1 MSKRTLIRRISLM
14 LIAFMLFIPPGWS
27 AAAVE
32 PAQPPADQDIVIHQ
46 HFDGGTEGWFKRGTE
61 TVTSATYAY
70 EGTGS
75 LLTEGRTANWNGP
88 GFNLSATNRL
98 DKGATYEISAYVHLK
113 EGTQGSQKLQ
123 LAMQQSG
130 AEPEYVNFS
139 SPVDVTADGWV
150 EVKGRYKYDANASA
164 LQVYLQSP
172 SSLDAAYY
180 MDEFK
185 VRLIEPAPDPGNG
198 IPGGENTVVWDFE
211 DGTTMDWGPRD
222 SETVEALPEAAHSGG
237 YGLKVRDR
245 TNSWNGPS
253 QDVKDIMASQKTY
266 TISAYARLEQAPAAA
281 VKLSLSMENK
291 AAGAAETSY
300 TTLASASASGTEWVE
315 LKGTFGF
322 SSDMETL
329 KLYVETSDLSNFYVD
344 DIKLALPGSIQND
357 IPALKDVYREYFEIG
372 AAVEPKHLS
381 GVHKELLDY
390 HYNSLVAE
398 NVMKPESLNP
408 REGTYNFANADLIRD
423 YARDHGM
430 NLRVHTLLWHQ
441 QGAEWMLKDDK
452 GQYLEATP
460 ENKTLVL
467 QRLEAYIHEVAGR
480 YKGDARDW
488 DVVNEVI
495 DEGRPDGM
503 RDSQWYRIT
512 GLDYIRTAFHAARD
526 AAGPEAK
533 LYINDYSTHNPKKR
547 DYLLNLVKQLKA
559 EGVPIDGVGH
569 QTHINISGP
578 SIQQISDS
586 IRMFGEA
593 GFDNQLTELDVS
605 VYTNNTDAFQ
615 TVPQELLDKQGYRY
629 KELFEELKRLDQ
641 MGVDAGVEGGWISN
655 VTLWGIADDHTW
667 LHDRPAGTGRQD
679 APFPFDKQYQA
690 KPAYWGMV
698 DPSRLTIVRKTGT
711 AVEGKAVIDGQ
722 PDVAWNL
729 VPALKTEKL
738 GALSAEFKTLW
749 DKDHIYVSV
758 DVKDGSIAPG
768 DQVDIFAVVNGT
780 LQEARIQR
788 GAANTAE
795 TAGGYAGEALLQLHG
810 TGALGGD
817 IYFDVRVTDSG
828 SDDGSEHGKNGAVVS
843 WSDPRHAQES
853 DQDGLGIL
861 TLAAAPK
868 SAQAFY
874 GTPKVD
880 GELDGI
886 WKGAAE
892 LATDVWVEGNSG
904 ATATFRTLWDENHLY
919 VYAMVSDSLLSDA
932 SPNVWEQDSVEIFVD
947 QNNGKTDAYQE
958 DDGQYRMS
966 FNNLRSFGGY
976 AGEDNFTS
984 AAKVIDGGYVVEA
997 AIRLDKI
1004 KPEKGTVIG
1013 FDLQVNNDED
1023 GQGTRDSVAIWSDP
1037 SGQSYQNTSRF
1048 GVLEFTKSS
1057 APGGGDGNGGEHNG
1071 GGDGGSGANAGG
1083 GGSSTSPA
1091 PNTPSLEIRNNDG
1104 RILAVLSSQVL
1115 QQALDRAAA
1124 GVEGP
1129 KRAIVDIPAQTEAQ
1143 SYEIQLPG
1151 KWLLGNSEVVLILQ
1165 TEFGALELP
1174 SAWVRG
1180 AGVKDT
1186 ETVTLRLA
1194 KASGSNWAA
1203 ALREEI
1209 GDRPVFRV
1217 EVLAGDRALSWKS
1230 GKARLIWS
1238 VPYTPTKEELAQPD
1252 HIFVREIDANGQGGP
1267 LADSRYDAKQGIVR
1281 AALPHGGTFAVAS
1294 AFKTFHD
1301 LKHVPWAIDAIE
1313 TMASRGFIQGVS
1325 ETLFDPQNEITR
1337 ADFLVMLVRVL
1348 ELEGPSEGRA
1358 AFGDVTS
1365 SAYYYK
1371 HVQIAAELGLVQG
1384 VGGNRFSPDTPM
1396 TRQDMMLV
1404 TQRAL
1409 EAAGKKLE
1417 GEGALDAFADGDEV
1431 AEYAKSSAAVLAGSG
1446 IVNGMNGKISPKA
1459 YFTRAQAAVILER
1472 IWNWERI
1479 KTVNR

>member
-1 MSKRTLIRRISLM
+1 MSKRTIIRRISLM
-14 LIAFMLFIPPGWS
+14 LIAFMLLIPPSWS

-32 PAQPPADQDIVIHQ
+32 PTHTPADQNLVIHH

-88 GFNLSATNRL
+88 GFDLSATNRL

-113 EGTQGSQKLQ
+113 EGTQGTQQLQ
-123 LAMQQSG
+123 LAMQQTG

-139 SPVDVTADGWV
+139 SPVDATADGWV
-150 EVKGRYKYDANASA
+150 EVKGHYKYDANASA

-172 SSLDAAYY
+172 SSPDAAYY

-185 VRLIEPAPDPGNG
+185 VRLIEPATDPGG
-198 IPGGENTVVWDFE
+198 GTPGEHTVVWDFE

-222 SETVEALPEAAHSGG
+222 SETVEVLPEAAHSGG
-237 YGLKVRDR
+237 YGLKIHERS
-245 TNSWNGPS
+245 NSWNGPS
-253 QDVKDIMASQKTY
+253 QDVKDIMVSQKTY
-266 TISAYARLEQAPAAA
+266 TISAYARLEQAPAAP
-281 VKLSLSMENK
+281 VKISLSMENK

-300 TTLASASASGTEWVE
+300 TTVASASASGTEWVE

-344 DIKLALPGSIQND
+344 DIKLALPGSIQTD
-357 IPALKDVYREYFEIG
+357 IPALKDVYADYFEIG

-398 NVMKPESLNP
+398 NVMKPESLSP
-408 REGTYNFANADLIRD
+408 REGTYNFTNADLIRD

-430 NLRVHTLLWHQ
+430 NLRFHTLLWHQ
-441 QGAEWMLKDDK
+441 QGAEWMLKDDQ

-460 ENKTLVL
+460 ENKALVL
-467 QRLEAYIHEVAGR
+467 QRLEAYIHEVVGR

-605 VYTNNTDAFQ
+605 VYTNNTDTYQ

-641 MGVDAGVEGGWISN
+641 MGADAGVEGGWISN

-722 PDVAWNL
+722 PDFAWNL
-729 VPALKTEKL
+729 VPSFKTEQL
-738 GALSAEFKTLW
+738 GSISAEFKTLW
-749 DKDHIYVSV
+749 DRDHVYVKV
-758 DVKDGSIAPG
+758 DVSDGSISPG
-768 DQVDIFAVVNGT
+768 DQAEIFAVVNGAV
-780 LQEARIQR
+780 QKAEIQR
-788 GAANTAE
+788 GAANTVE
-795 TAGGYAGEALLQLHG
+795 TAAGYAGEALLQLNG
-810 TGALGGD
+810 AGALGGE

-843 WSDPRHAQES
+843 WSDPRHAQDS
-853 DQDGLGIL
+853 DQEGLGIL
-861 TLAAAPK
+861 TLSAAPK
-868 SAQAFY
+868 SAQAGY
-874 GTPKVD
+874 GTPTVD

-886 WKGAAE
+886 WKDAGE

-919 VYAMVSDSLLSDA
+919 VYAIINDSLLSDA

-947 QNNGKTDAYQE
+947 QNNGKTDVYQE
-958 DDGQYRMS
+958 DDGQYRMN
-966 FNNLRSFGGY
+966 FNNARSFGGH
-976 AGEDNFTS
+976 AGEDNFVS
-984 AAKVIDGGYVVEA
+984 AAKVIEGGYVVEA

-1013 FDLQVNNDED
+1013 FDFQVNNDED

-1037 SGQSYQNTSRF
+1037 TGQSYQNTTRF
-1048 GVLEFTKSS
+1048 GVLEFTNSS
-1057 APGGGDGNGGEHNG
+1057 APGGGSGDGGEHSGGGNGGN
-1071 GGDGGSGANAGG
+1071 GGSGGTAGG
-1083 GGSSTSPA
+1083 GGSSPSPA
-1091 PNTPSLEIRNNDG
+1091 PSTSSLEIRNHDG
-1104 RILAVLSSQVL
+1104 RIIVGVSSRVL
-1115 QQALDRAAA
+1115 QQAMEKAVA
-1124 GVEGP
+1124 GTTGT
-1129 KRAIVDIPAQTEAQ
+1129 KRALVNVPAQKGAQ
-1143 SYEIQLPG
+1143 SYDILLPG
-1151 KWLLGNSEVVLILQ
+1151 KWLLENPQAVLLVQ
-1165 TEFGALELP
+1165 TEFGTLEMP
-1174 SAWVRG
+1174 SVLIQG
-1180 AGVKDT
+1180 TGVTDT
-1186 ETVTLRLA
+1186 ETVTLRLE
-1194 KASGSNWAA
+1194 KSSGGNLDA
-1203 ALREEI
+1203 ALREKI
-1209 GDRPVFRV
+1209 GDRPVFRA
-1217 EVLAGDRALSWKS
+1217 EVLAGERALSWKQ
-1230 GKARLIWS
+1230 GKHRLIWS
-1238 VPYTPTKEELAQPD
+1238 LPYSPTEEELARPN
-1252 HIFVREIDANGQGGP
+1252 HIMVWHIDSNGRGVP
-1267 LADSRYDAKQGIVR
+1267 LSTSRYNSVGGIVR

-1313 TMASRGFIQGVS
+1313 TMASRGIVQG
-1325 ETLFDPQNEITR
+1325 ETETRFNPLKPITR
-1337 ADFLVMLVRVL
+1337 AEFLVMLVRAL
-1348 ELEGPSEGRA
+1348 ELEGSGEGRA
-1358 AFGDVTS
+1358 AFGDVLP
-1365 SAYYYK
+1365 SAYYYED
-1371 HVQIAAELGLVQG
+1371 VQIAAELGLVQG
-1384 VGGNRFSPDTPM
+1384 VGGNRFLPDTPM
-1396 TRQDMMLV
+1396 KRQDMMV
-1404 TQRAL
+1404 TTQRAL

-1417 GEGALDAFADGDEV
+1417 GQRSLDSFADGDQV
-1431 AEYAKSSAAVLAGSG
+1431 AEYAKSSAAALAGSD
-1446 IVNGMNGKISPKA
+1446 IVNGMNGKIEPKA
-1459 YFTRAQAAVILER
+1459 YFTRAQAAVILDR
-1472 IWNWERI
+1472 IWNW
-1479 KTVNR
+1479 ND

>member
-1 MSKRTLIRRISLM
+1 MSKRTIIRRISLM
-14 LIAFMLFIPPGWS
+14 LIASLLLIPPSWS

-32 PAQPPADQDIVIHQ
+32 PAHATADQNLVIHH

-88 GFNLSATNRL
+88 GFDLSATNRL

-113 EGTQGSQKLQ
+113 KGTQGTQQLQ
-123 LAMQQSG
+123 LAMQQTG

-139 SPVDVTADGWV
+139 SPVDATADGWV
-150 EVKGRYKYDANASA
+150 EVKGHYKYDANASA

-172 SSLDAAYY
+172 SSTDAAYY

-185 VRLIEPAPDPGNG
+185 VRLIEPAPDPGNE

-222 SETVEALPEAAHSGG
+222 SETVEVLPEAAHSGS
-237 YGLKVRDR
+237 YGLKVHDR

-253 QDVKDIMASQKTY
+253 QDVKDIMVSQKTY
-266 TISAYARLEQAPAAA
+266 TISAYARLEQAPAAP
-281 VKLSLSMENK
+281 VKISLSMENK
-291 AAGAAETSY
+291 AAGAAEMSY
-300 TTLASASASGTEWVE
+300 TTVASASASGTEWVE

-329 KLYVETSDLSNFYVD
+329 KLYMETSDLSNFYVD
-344 DIKLALPGSIQND
+344 DIKLALPGSIQTD
-357 IPALKDVYREYFEIG
+357 IPALKDVYADYFEIG

-398 NVMKPESLNP
+398 NVMKPESLSP
-408 REGTYNFANADLIRD
+408 REGTYNFTNADLIRD

-430 NLRVHTLLWHQ
+430 NLRFHTLLWHQ
-441 QGAEWMLKDDK
+441 QGAEWMLKDDQ

-460 ENKTLVL
+460 ENKALVL
-467 QRLEAYIHEVAGR
+467 QRLEAYIHEVVGR

-605 VYTNNTDAFQ
+605 VYTNNTDTYQ

-641 MGVDAGVEGGWISN
+641 MGADAGVEGGWISN

-711 AVEGKAVIDGQ
+711 AVEGEAVIDGQ
-722 PDVAWNL
+722 PDFAWNL
-729 VPALKTEKL
+729 VPAFKTEQL
-738 GALSAEFKTLW
+738 GSLSAEFKTLW
-749 DKDHIYVSV
+749 DRDHVYVKV
-758 DVKDGSIAPG
+758 DVSDGSLSPG
-768 DQVDIFAVVNGT
+768 DQAEIFAVVNGAV
-780 LQEARIQR
+780 QKAEIQR
-788 GAANTAE
+788 GAANTVE
-795 TAGGYAGEALLQLHG
+795 TAAGYAGEVLLQLNG
-810 TGALGGD
+810 AGALGGE

-843 WSDPRHAQES
+843 WSDPRHAQDS
-853 DQDGLGIL
+853 DQEGLGIL
-861 TLAAAPK
+861 TLSAAPK
-868 SAQAFY
+868 SAQAGY
-874 GTPKVD
+874 GTPTVD

-886 WKGAAE
+886 WKDSRE

-904 ATATFRTLWDENHLY
+904 ATATFRTLWDEDHLY
-919 VYAMVSDSLLSDA
+919 VYAIISDSLLSDA

-947 QNNGKTDAYQE
+947 QNNGKTDVYQE
-958 DDGQYRMS
+958 DDGQYRMN
-966 FNNLRSFGGY
+966 FNNARSFGGH
-976 AGEDNFTS
+976 AGEDNFAS
-984 AAKVIDGGYVVEA
+984 AAKVIEGGYVVEA

-1013 FDLQVNNDED
+1013 FDFQVNNDED

-1037 SGQSYQNTSRF
+1037 TGQSYQNTTRF

-1057 APGGGDGNGGEHNG
+1057 APGGGNGNGGEPSG
-1071 GGDGGSGANAGG
+1071 GGNGGSGGTAGG
-1083 GGSSTSPA
+1083 GGSSPNPA
-1091 PNTPSLEIRNNDG
+1091 PSTSSLEIRNHDG
-1104 RILAVLSSQVL
+1104 RIIVGVSDRVL
-1115 QQALDRAAA
+1115 QQAMEKAVA
-1124 GVEGP
+1124 GTTGT
-1129 KRAIVDIPAQTEAQ
+1129 KRALVNIPAQKGAQ
-1143 SYEIQLPG
+1143 SYDILLPG
-1151 KWLLGNSEVVLILQ
+1151 KWLLENPQAVLLVQ
-1165 TEFGALELP
+1165 TEFGTLEMP
-1174 SAWVRG
+1174 SVLIQG
-1180 AGVKDT
+1180 TGVTDT
-1186 ETVTLRLA
+1186 ETVTLRLE
-1194 KASGSNWAA
+1194 KSSGGNLDV
-1203 ALREEI
+1203 ALREKI
-1209 GDRPVFRV
+1209 GDRPVFRA
-1217 EVLAGDRALSWKS
+1217 EVLAGERALSWKQ
-1230 GKARLIWS
+1230 GRHRLIWS
-1238 VPYTPTKEELAQPD
+1238 VPYSPTEEELARPN
-1252 HIFVREIDANGQGGP
+1252 HIMVWHIDSNGRGVP
-1267 LADSRYDAKQGIVR
+1267 LSSSRYNSADGIVR

-1294 AFKTFHD
+1294 AYKTFHD

-1313 TMASRGFIQGVS
+1313 TMASRGIIQG
-1325 ETLFDPQNEITR
+1325 ETETRFNPLNPITR
-1337 ADFLVMLVRVL
+1337 AEFLVMLVRAL
-1348 ELEGPSEGRA
+1348 ELEGSGEGRA
-1358 AFGDVTS
+1358 AFGDVLP
-1365 SAYYYK
+1365 SAYYYED
-1371 HVQIAAELGLVQG
+1371 VQIAAELGLVQG
-1384 VGGNRFSPDTPM
+1384 VGGNRFLPDTPM
-1396 TRQDMMLV
+1396 KRQDMMV
-1404 TQRAL
+1404 TTQRAL

-1417 GEGALDAFADGDEV
+1417 GQGSLDSFADGDQV
-1431 AEYAKSSAAVLAGSG
+1431 AEYAKSSAAALAGSD
-1446 IVNGMNGKISPKA
+1446 IVNGMNGKIEPKA
-1459 YFTRAQAAVILER
+1459 YFTRAQAAVILDR
-1472 IWNWERI
+1472 VWNW
-1479 KTVNR
+1479 ND

>member
-1 MSKRTLIRRISLM
+1 M
-14 LIAFMLFIPPGWS
+14 LIAFMLLIPPSWS

-32 PAQPPADQDIVIHQ
+32 PTHTPADQNLVIHH

-123 LAMQQSG
+123 LAMQQIG

-150 EVKGRYKYDANASA
+150 EVKGNYKYDVNASA
-164 LQVYLQSP
+164 LQIYLQSP
-172 SSLDAAYY
+172 SSPDAAYY

-185 VRLIEPAPDPGNG
+185 VRLIEPAPNPGNE

-237 YGLKVRDR
+237 YGLKVHER

-253 QDVKDIMASQKTY
+253 QDVKNIMVSQKTY
-266 TISAYARLEQAPAAA
+266 TISAYARLEQTPASP
-281 VKLSLSMENK
+281 VKISLSMENK
-291 AAGAAETSY
+291 AAGAADMSY
-300 TTLASASASGTEWVE
+300 TTVASASASGTEWVE

-329 KLYVETSDLSNFYVD
+329 KLYVETADLSNFYVD
-344 DIKLALPGSIQND
+344 DIKLALPGSIQTD
-357 IPALKDVYREYFEIG
+357 IPALKDVYRDYFEIG

-398 NVMKPESLNP
+398 NVMKPESLSP
-408 REGTYNFANADLIRD
+408 REGTYNFTNADLIRD

-430 NLRVHTLLWHQ
+430 NLRFHTLLWHQ
-441 QGAEWMLKDDK
+441 QGAEWMLKDDQ
-452 GQYLEATP
+452 GHYLEVTP
-460 ENKTLVL
+460 ENKALVL
-467 QRLEAYIHEVAGR
+467 GRLEAYIHEVVGR

-503 RDSQWYRIT
+503 RDSQWYRMT
-512 GLDYIRTAFHAARD
+512 GLDYIRAAFHAARD

-547 DYLLNLVKQLKA
+547 DYLLNLVKQLKE

-605 VYTNNTDAFQ
+605 VYTNNTDAYQ
-615 TVPQELLDKQGYRY
+615 IVPQELLDKQGYRY

-641 MGVDAGVEGGWISN
+641 MGADAGVEGGWISN
-655 VTLWGIADDHTW
+655 VTIWGIADDHTW

-711 AVEGKAVIDGQ
+711 AAEGKAVIDGQ
-722 PDVAWNL
+722 PDFAWNL
-729 VPALKTEKL
+729 VPALKTEQL
-738 GALSAEFKTLW
+738 GSLSAEFKTLW
-749 DKDHIYVSV
+749 DKDHMYVRV
-758 DVKDGSIAPG
+758 DVLDGSISPG

-780 LQEARIQR
+780 LQKVRIQR
-788 GAANTAE
+788 GAANTVE
-795 TAGGYAGEALLQLHG
+795 TAAGYAGEALLQLN
-810 TGALGGD
+810 GAGAQGGE
-817 IYFDVRVTDSG
+817 IYFDVRATDSG
-828 SDDGSEHGKNGAVVS
+828 SDDGSEHSKNGAVVS
-843 WSDPRHAQES
+843 WSDPRHAQDS
-853 DQDGLGIL
+853 DQEGLGIL
-861 TLAAAPK
+861 TLSAAPK
-868 SAQAFY
+868 SAQARY
-874 GTPKVD
+874 GTPTVD

-886 WKGAAE
+886 WKDAGE

-919 VYAMVSDSLLSDA
+919 VYAIISDSLLSDA

-947 QNNGKTDAYQE
+947 QNNGKTDVYQE
-958 DDGQYRMS
+958 DDGQYRMN
-966 FNNLRSFGGY
+966 FNNVRSFGGH

-997 AIRLDKI
+997 AIRLDTI
-1004 KPEKGTVIG
+1004 KAEKGTVIG

-1037 SGQSYQNTSRF
+1037 TGQSYQNTSRF
-1048 GVLEFTKSS
+1048 GVLEFSKSS
-1057 APGGGDGNGGEHNG
+1057 APGGDNGNGGEHNG
-1071 GGDGGSGANAGG
+1071 GGYGGSGGTTGG
-1083 GGSSTSPA
+1083 GGNSTSPA
-1091 PNTPSLEIRNNDG
+1091 PSTSSSSLEIRNNDG
-1104 RILAVLSSQVL
+1104 RIIAAASSQFL
-1115 QQALDRAAA
+1115 QQALEKAAA
-1124 GVEGP
+1124 GTEGT
-1129 KRAIVDIPAQTEAQ
+1129 KRAVVDIPAQKGAQ
-1143 SYEIQLPG
+1143 SYDIQLPV
-1151 KWLLGNSEVVLILQ
+1151 KWLLGNPQAVLLVQ
-1165 TEFGALELP
+1165 TEFGTLEMP
-1174 SAWVRG
+1174 SVLIQG
-1180 AGVKDT
+1180 TGVKDT
-1186 ETVTLRLA
+1186 DTVTLRLA
-1194 KASGSNWAA
+1194 KVSGSNLEA
-1203 ALREEI
+1203 ALREKI
-1209 GDRPVFRV
+1209 GDNPVFRA
-1217 EVLAGDRALSWKS
+1217 EVIAGERALSWKQ
-1230 GKARLIWS
+1230 GKRLIWS
-1238 VPYTPTKEELAQPD
+1238 VPYSPTEEELARPN
-1252 HIFVREIDANGQGGP
+1252 HIMVWNIDSNGRGVP
-1267 LADSRYDAKQGIVR
+1267 LSSSRYNSADGIVR

-1313 TMASRGFIQGVS
+1313 TMASRGIIQG
-1325 ETLFDPQNEITR
+1325 ETETRFNPLNPITR
-1337 ADFLVMLVRVL
+1337 AEFLVMLVRAL
-1348 ELEGPSEGRA
+1348 ELEGSGDGRA

-1365 SAYYYK
+1365 SAYYYED
-1371 HVQIAAELGLVQG
+1371 VQIAAELGLVQG
-1384 VGGNRFSPDTPM
+1384 VGGNRFLPDTPM
-1396 TRQDMMLV
+1396 KRQDMMLI

-1409 EAAGKKLE
+1409 EAAGKKLG
-1417 GEGALDAFADGDEV
+1417 GEGSLDSFADGDQV
-1431 AEYAKSSAAVLAGSG
+1431 AEYAKSSAAALAGSG
-1446 IVNGMNGKISPKA
+1446 IVNGMNGKIVPKA
-1459 YFTRAQAAVILER
+1459 YFTRAQAAVILDR
-1472 IWNWERI
+1472 IWNW
-1479 KTVNR
+1479 K

>member
-1 MSKRTLIRRISLM
+1 MSKRTIIRKISLM
-14 LIAFMLFIPPGWS
+14 LIASLLLIPPSWS
-27 AAAVE
+27 VAAVE
-32 PAQPPADQDIVIHQ
+32 PAHMPADQNLVIHH

-75 LLTEGRTANWNGP
+75 LLTEGRTETWNGP
-88 GFNLSATNRL
+88 GFNLAATNRM
-98 DKGATYEISAYVHLK
+98 DKGATYEISAFVHLK

-123 LAMQQSG
+123 LAMQQTG

-139 SPVDVTADGWV
+139 SAVDATADGWV
-150 EVKGRYKYDANASA
+150 EVKGHYKYDANASA

-172 SSLDAAYY
+172 SSPDAAYY

-198 IPGGENTVVWDFE
+198 VPGGENTVVWDFE

-222 SETVEALPEAAHSGG
+222 SETVEAVAEAAHSGG
-237 YGLKVRDR
+237 YGLKVHDR
-245 TNSWNGPS
+245 TNNWNGPS
-253 QDVKDIMASQKTY
+253 QDVKGIMVSQKTY
-266 TISAYARLEQAPAAA
+266 TISAYARLEQAPDAP
-281 VKLSLSMENK
+281 VKISLSMENK
-291 AAGAAETSY
+291 AAGAADTSY

-329 KLYVETSDLSNFYVD
+329 KLYMETSDLSNFYID
-344 DIKLALPGSIQND
+344 DIKIALPGSIQTD
-357 IPALKDVYREYFEIG
+357 IPALKDVYQEYFEIG

-398 NVMKPESLNP
+398 NVMKPESLSP
-408 REGTYNFANADLIRD
+408 SEGTYNFTNADLIRD
-423 YARDHGM
+423 YARNHGM
-430 NLRVHTLLWHQ
+430 NLRFHTLLWHQ
-441 QGAEWMLKDDK
+441 QGAEWMLKDDQ
-452 GQYLEATP
+452 GHYLEATP
-460 ENKTLVL
+460 ENKALVL
-467 QRLEAYIHEVAGR
+467 QRLEAYIHEVVGR
-480 YKGDARDW
+480 YKNDARDW

-503 RDSQWYRIT
+503 RDSQWYRMT
-512 GLDYIRTAFHAARD
+512 GLDYIRTAFYAARD

-547 DYLLNLVKQLKA
+547 DYLLKLVKQLKA

-605 VYTNNTDAFQ
+605 VYTNNTDVYQ

-641 MGVDAGVEGGWISN
+641 VGADAGVEGGWISN

-698 DPSRLTIVRKTGT
+698 DPSRLSIVRKTGT
-711 AVEGKAVIDGQ
+711 AIEGTAVIDGQ
-722 PDVAWNL
+722 PDFAWNL
-729 VPALKTEKL
+729 VPALKTDQL
-738 GALSAEFKTLW
+738 GSLSAEFKTLC
-749 DKDHIYVSV
+749 DKEHMYVRV
-758 DVKDGSIAPG
+758 DVKDGSISPG

-780 LQEARIQR
+780 LQKARIQR

-795 TAGGYAGEALLQLHG
+795 TAGGYAGEALLPLNG
-810 TGALGGD
+810 KGALGGD
-817 IYFDVRVTDSG
+817 IYFDIRVTDSG
-828 SDDGSEHGKNGAVVS
+828 TDDGSEHGKNGAMVS

-853 DQDGLGIL
+853 DQTGLGIL

-868 SAQAFY
+868 SAQARY

-886 WKGAAE
+886 WKDAGE
-892 LATDVWVEGNSG
+892 LATNVWVEGISG

-919 VYAMVSDSLLSDA
+919 VYAVISDSLLSDA
-932 SPNVWEQDSVEIFVD
+932 SSNVWEQDSVEIFVD
-947 QNNGKTDAYQE
+947 QNNGKTDVYEE
-958 DDGQYRMS
+958 DDGQYRIN
-966 FNNLRSFGGY
+966 FNNVRSFGGH

-997 AIRLDKI
+997 AIGLDKI
-1004 KPEKGTVIG
+1004 KPQKGTVIG

-1037 SGQSYQNTSRF
+1037 TGQSYQNTTRF

-1057 APGGGDGNGGEHNG
+1057 APGGGDGSGGEHNSG
-1071 GGDGGSGANAGG
+1071 GNVGSGGTAGG

-1091 PNTPSLEIRNNDG
+1091 PSTLSLEIRNHDG
-1104 RILAVLSSQVL
+1104 RITVGVSSLML
-1115 QQALDRAAA
+1115 QQALERAVA
-1124 GVEGP
+1124 GTDGT
-1129 KRAIVDIPAQTEAQ
+1129 KRTLVDVPVQKGAQ
-1143 SYEIQLPG
+1143 SYDIQLPG
-1151 KWLLGNSEVVLILQ
+1151 KWLLGNPQAVLVVQ
-1165 TEFGALELP
+1165 TEFGTLEMP
-1174 SAWVRG
+1174 SVLIQG
-1180 AGVKDT
+1180 TGVTDT
-1186 ETVTLRLA
+1186 ETVTLRLE
-1194 KASGSNWAA
+1194 KASGGSLDA
-1203 ALREEI
+1203 ALREKI

-1217 EVLAGDRALSWKS
+1217 EVLAGERALSWKQ
-1230 GKARLIWS
+1230 GTPRLIWS
-1238 VPYTPTKEELAQPD
+1238 VPYSPTKEELARPN
-1252 HIFVREIDANGQGGP
+1252 HIIVWNIDSNGRGVP
-1267 LADSRYDAKQGIVR
+1267 LSNSRYNSADGIVR

-1313 TMASRGFIQGVS
+1313 TMASRGIIQG
-1325 ETLFDPQNEITR
+1325 ETETRFNPLNPITR
-1337 ADFLVMLVRVL
+1337 AEFLVMLVRAL
-1348 ELEGPSEGRA
+1348 ELEGSGEGRA
-1358 AFGDVTS
+1358 AFGDVSS
-1365 SAYYYK
+1365 SAYYYED
-1371 HVQIAAELGLVQG
+1371 VQIAAELGLVQG
-1384 VGGNRFSPDTPM
+1384 VGGNRFVPDTSM
-1396 TRQDMMLV
+1396 KRQDMMV
-1404 TQRAL
+1404 MTQRAL

-1417 GEGALDAFADGDEV
+1417 GQGSLDSFADGDQV
-1431 AEYAKSSAAVLAGSG
+1431 AEYAKSSAAALTGSG
-1446 IVNGMNGKISPKA
+1446 IVNGMNGSIAPKA
-1459 YFTRAQAAVILER
+1459 YFTRAQAAVILDR
-1472 IWNWERI
+1472 IWNWDD
-1479 KTVNR
+1479 

>member
-1 MSKRTLIRRISLM
+1 MSKRTIIRKTSLM
-14 LIAFMLFIPPGWS
+14 LIAFMLLIPPSWS

-32 PAQPPADQDIVIHQ
+32 PAHPPADQDLVIHH

-88 GFNLSATNRL
+88 GFNLSATNQL
-98 DKGATYEISAYVHLK
+98 DKGATYEISAFVHLK

-123 LAMQQSG
+123 LAMQQTG

-139 SPVDVTADGWV
+139 IPVDVSADGWV
-150 EVKGRYKYDANASA
+150 EVKGNYKYDVNASA

-172 SSLDAAYY
+172 SSPDAAYY

-185 VRLIEPAPDPGNG
+185 VRLIEPAPDPGNE

-222 SETVEALPEAAHSGG
+222 SETVEALPEAAQSGG
-237 YGLKVRDR
+237 YGLKVHDR
-245 TNSWNGPS
+245 TNNWNGPS
-253 QDVKDIMASQKTY
+253 QDVKDIMVRQKTY
-266 TISAYARLEQAPAAA
+266 TISAYVRLEEVPAAA
-281 VKLSLSMENK
+281 VKISLSMENK
-291 AAGAAETSY
+291 AAGSADTSY
-300 TTLASASASGTEWVE
+300 TTVASASASGTEWVE
-315 LKGTFGF
+315 LRGTFGF

-344 DIKLALPGSIQND
+344 DIKLALPGSIQTD
-357 IPALKDVYREYFEIG
+357 IPALKDVYQDYFEIG

-408 REGTYNFANADLIRD
+408 SEGTYNFTNADLIRD

-430 NLRVHTLLWHQ
+430 NLRFHTLLWHQ
-441 QGAEWMLKDDK
+441 QGSEWMLKDDQ
-452 GQYLEATP
+452 GHYLEATP
-460 ENKTLVL
+460 ENKVLVL
-467 QRLEAYIHEVAGR
+467 QRLEAYIHEVVGR

-547 DYLLNLVKQLKA
+547 DYLLDLVKQLKA

-605 VYTNNTDAFQ
+605 VYTNNTDAYQ

-641 MGVDAGVEGGWISN
+641 TGVDAGVEGGWISN
-655 VTLWGIADDHTW
+655 VTIWGIADDHTW

-698 DPSRLTIVRKTGT
+698 DPSRLTIVRKTG
-711 AVEGKAVIDGQ
+711 ASVEGKAVIDGQ
-722 PDVAWNL
+722 PDFAWNL
-729 VPALKTEKL
+729 VSALKTEQL
-738 GALSAEFKTLW
+738 GSLSAEFKTLW
-749 DKDHIYVSV
+749 DKDHIYVRV
-758 DVKDGSIAPG
+758 DVKDGSISPG

-780 LQEARIQR
+780 LQKARIQR
-788 GAANTAE
+788 GASNTAE
-795 TAGGYAGEALLQLHG
+795 TTGGYTGEALLPLNG
-810 TGALGGD
+810 EGSLGND

-828 SDDGSEHGKNGAVVS
+828 TDDGSEHGKNGAMVS

-861 TLAAAPK
+861 TLAAAPNL
-868 SAQAFY
+868 AQARY

-886 WKGAAE
+886 WKEAGE
-892 LATDVWVEGNSG
+892 LATGVWVEGNSG
-904 ATATFRTLWDENHLY
+904 ATAKFRTLWDENHLY
-919 VYAMVSDSLLSDA
+919 VYAVISDSLLSDA

-958 DDGQYRMS
+958 DDGQYRMN
-966 FNNLRSFGGY
+966 FNNVRSFGGH

-984 AAKVIDGGYVVEA
+984 AAKVTDGGYVVEA

-1004 KPEKGTVIG
+1004 KAEKGTIIG

-1037 SGQSYQNTSRF
+1037 TGQSYQNTSRF

-1057 APGGGDGNGGEHNG
+1057 APGGGNGNGGEHNG
-1071 GGDGGSGANAGG
+1071 GGIGGSGGTTGG
-1083 GGSSTSPA
+1083 GGSSTSSA
-1091 PNTPSLEIRNNDG
+1091 PSTCSSSLEIRNNDG
-1104 RILAVLSSQVL
+1104 RIIAAVSSQFL
-1115 QQALDRAAA
+1115 QQALEKAAA
-1124 GVEGP
+1124 GTEGT
-1129 KRAIVDIPAQTEAQ
+1129 KRAVVDIPAQKGAL
-1143 SYEIQLPG
+1143 SYDIQLPV
-1151 KWLLGNSEVVLILQ
+1151 KWLLGNPQAVLILQ
-1165 TEFGALELP
+1165 TEFGTLELP
-1174 SAWVRG
+1174 STLIQG
-1180 AGVKDT
+1180 TGVTDT

-1194 KASGSNWAA
+1194 KASGSNLDA
-1203 ALREEI
+1203 ALREKI
-1209 GDRPVFRV
+1209 GDRPVFQI

-1230 GKARLIWS
+1230 GKARLLWL
-1238 VPYTPTKEELAQPD
+1238 VPYTPTQEELAQPD
-1252 HIFVREIDANGQGGP
+1252 HIVVRKIDANGQDGP
-1267 LADSRYDAKQGIVR
+1267 LPNSRYDAKQGIVH

-1313 TMASRGFIQGVS
+1313 TMASRGMVQG
-1325 ETLFDPQNEITR
+1325 ETETRFNPLNPITR
-1337 ADFLVMLVRVL
+1337 AEFLVMLVRAL
-1348 ELEGPSEGRA
+1348 ELKGSGEGQA

-1365 SAYYYK
+1365 SAYYYED
-1371 HVQIAAELGLVQG
+1371 VQIATELGLVQG
-1384 VGGNRFSPDTPM
+1384 VGGNRFLPDTPM
-1396 TRQDMMLV
+1396 KRQDMMV
-1404 TQRAL
+1404 MTQRAL
-1409 EAAGKKLE
+1409 EAAGRKLE
-1417 GEGALDAFADGDEV
+1417 VQGSLDSFADGDQV
-1431 AEYAKSSAAVLAGSG
+1431 AEYAKSSAALLAGSG
-1446 IVNGMNGKISPKA
+1446 IVNGMNGSIAPQA
-1459 YFTRAQAAVILER
+1459 YFTRAQAAVILDR
-1472 IWNWERI
+1472 IWNW
-1479 KTVNR
+1479 K